1 MQVSGRGTL
10 WCGLNYYAASG
21 GSELGCHR
29 FLLRRPVLWLWVLEG
44 CSAQVKA
51 TAGLGCGSM
60 CQSCRGSTARKIDI
74 HSNGDTVVGW
84 QMPQS
89 VIYLAARSFGVME
102 PKFSVILSEK
112 EVKTFLIAVKYSSIF
127 CVPRFL
133 C

>member
-1 MQVSGRGTL
+1 VRQYVP
-10 WCGLNYYAASG
+10 
-21 GSELGCHR
+21 EL
-29 FLLRRPVLWLWVLEG
+29 
-44 CSAQVKA
+44 Q
-51 TAGLGCGSM
+51 
-60 CQSCRGSTARKIDI
+60 IDI